1 MKYKSLCVKMISEV
15 MNMAKYN
22 ENIYD
27 DSIWI
32 TATPTLASLSLPF
45 MATESG
51 HFIAYEG
58 YSVSREF
65 HDSFLLIYTVKGT
78 GVITSN
84 GSEAAIPAGNGI
96 VIDCRTPHAYKTASD
111 EWDFYWV
118 HIKGSGTEP
127 ISALSAPY
135 GLRASEVADNATFER
150 LIKRVMQSMRINDVA
165 SSIQISSDLHRLF
178 LVLARSVIE
187 AENFGQKREYAKEID
202 IVTDYIK
209 DNYQSSIT
217 IDDML
222 SSIHLSKYHFIRI
235 FKRIMGTTPYSYLT
249 NYRINM
255 AKRMLRLTDKSIA
268 EIASDCGFM
277 DTSNFITHFKKSTGV
292 KPVQYRRDFT

>member
-1 MKYKSLCVKMISEV
+1 
-15 MNMAKYN
+15 MAKYN

-32 TATPTLASLSLPF
+32 TATPTPASLSLPF

-51 HFIAYEG
+51 HFIAYSG
-58 YSVSREF
+58 YNVSREF
-65 HDSFLLIYTVKGT
+65 HDSFLLIYTLKGT
-78 GVITSN
+78 GMVTSN
-84 GSEAAIPAGNGI
+84 GSDTTIPSGHGI
-96 VIDCRTPHAYKTASD
+96 IIDCHAPHAYKTVSD
-111 EWDFYWV
+111 EWDFYWI
-118 HIKGSGTEP
+118 HIKGSGTDP
-127 ISALSAPY
+127 VSALAAPY
-135 GLRASEVADNATFER
+135 GLRAPEVEDNATFER
-150 LIKRVMQSMRINDVA
+150 LLKRVMQSMRINDVV
-165 SSIQISSDLHRLF
+165 SSLQISSDLHRLF
-178 LVLARSVIE
+178 LVLSRSVIE
-187 AENFGQKREYAKEID
+187 AENYGQKREYAKELD

-222 SSIHLSKYHFIRI
+222 SKIHLSKYHFIRI

-268 EIASDCGFM
+268 EIASDCGFT